1 MRNLLQDP
9 FLSALENVQTL
20 GRRAMLPGVAGKVAI
35 VTGGGSGIGRSAS
48 LAFAAAGAKVV
59 VANRTGAKAESVAAE
74 IVAAGGQAIGVQVDV
89 SVGRDVR
96 RMVAAAVEHYG
107 GVDILFNNAGI
118 SPNGTVT
125 EMSEEEWDEC
135 IAIDLRS
142 VFLGAKYAIPVM
154 QQRGGGVILNTAGTL
169 GIRPCRNKAAYGA
182 AKAGVINLTK
192 AIALDYA
199 RDSIRCNVICPGYI
213 DTPLTAHIS
222 PAERDAFLE
231 GSQPL
236 RGLIQPE
243 EVASLAV
250 YLASDAARMITG
262 QAYVIDGGQQA
273 GMF

>member
-1 MRNLLQDP
+1 M
-9 FLSALENVQTL
+9 
-20 GRRAMLPGVAGKVAI
+20 
-35 VTGGGSGIGRSAS
+35 
-48 LAFAAAGAKVV
+48 
-59 VANRTGAKAESVAAE
+59 VANRTGAKAETVAAE
-74 IVAAGGQAIGVQVDV
+74 IASTGSEAIALQVDV
-89 SVGRDVR
+89 SKGADVQ
-96 RMVAAAVEHYG
+96 RMIAAAVERFG

-125 EMSEEEWDEC
+125 EITEEEWDEC

-154 QQRGGGVILNTAGTL
+154 QERGGGVILNTAGTL

-199 RDSIRCNVICPGYI
+199 RDNVRCNVICPGYI
-213 DTPLTAHIS
+213 DTPLTAHM
-222 PAERDAFLE
+222 ATEERDAFLE
-231 GSQPL
+231 VSQPL

-243 EVASLAV
+243 EVAALAV

-262 QAYVIDGGQQA
+262 QAFVIDGGQQA